1 MSRIGFKEL
10 VQLADRNKMAGE
22 LLESFYFACRTKNLT
37 TSTLDGYAERLSYL
51 VRYGQEINKD
61 IDEITYKDLQRYVL
75 SIVDKVSS
83 ATVNG
88 RIRVYRL
95 FFKHLLEEGLIDEN
109 PASRLNLI
117 KQEKKIKPVLSA
129 EEMGLI
135 LSKINRRSFHGAR
148 NYCMILLTY
157 DSMLR
162 LNELLSIK
170 LDEINLAEKIVKIHG
185 KGRKDRFVP
194 FSDKTARSLHTY
206 LIKFR
211 KGINFDYLF
220 PMQNGEKIKYRR
232 AHNIFAQSGKKVG
245 LYVYPHLV
253 RHSAASQFARSGGSI
268 AILQKVLGHSS
279 LTVTQRYVHLST
291 EDMQAAY
298 DRFSPAGCL

>member
-1 MSRIGFKEL
+1 MSNIGFKEL

-37 TSTLDGYAERLSYL
+37 TSTLNGYAERLSYL
-51 VRYGQEINKD
+51 VRYGQAINKD
-61 IDEITYKDLQRYVL
+61 IDAITYKDLQHYIL

-95 FFKHLLEEGLIDEN
+95 FFNHLKEEGLIDDN
-109 PASRLNLI
+109 PASKLKLI
-117 KQEKKIKPVLSA
+117 KQEKKIKPVLSS
-129 EEMGLI
+129 EEMGLL
-135 LSKINRRSFHGAR
+135 LSKINRKTFHGAR

-162 LNELLSIK
+162 LNEMLSIK
-170 LDEINLAEKIVKIHG
+170 FEEINLTEKIVKIHG

-194 FSDKTARSLHTY
+194 FSDKTARAIHTY
-206 LIKFR
+206 IIKFR
-211 KGINFDYLF
+211 KGIKFDYVF
-220 PMQNGEKIKYRR
+220 PMNNGEKIKYRR
-232 AHNIFAQSGKKVG
+232 AHHIFSQAGKKVA

-291 EDMQAAY
+291 EDMLAAY
-298 DRFSPAGCL
+298 EKFSPVGSL